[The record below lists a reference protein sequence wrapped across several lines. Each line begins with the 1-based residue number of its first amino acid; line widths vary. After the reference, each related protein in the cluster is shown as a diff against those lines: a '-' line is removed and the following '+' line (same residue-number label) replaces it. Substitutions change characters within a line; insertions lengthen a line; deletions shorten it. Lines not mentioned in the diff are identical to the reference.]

1 LDKAQAAKDAAI
13 KQIAEQSANKVVA

>member
-1 LDKAQAAKDAAI
+1 LDKAKAAQDAAI